1 MSKPEAK
8 KLLLL
13 AVITVLGVNAFI
25 LGKVWLNRSVVVAE
39 LTLSE
44 RELDMPYH
52 WGMAKEDSSLRLNLA
67 WTTPW
72 LTSSEDDWYYLSRQQ
87 QRILRLQQPQFASF
101 RFGSCADGYQRQQR
115 SGWVLLEFN
124 GQSYQG
130 YLKQAEQHYA
140 ALRQRLAAEAAAE
153 LNTSMPQN
161 TLQEA
166 AKRRHEQQQRA
177 EEQWRAAREEATRLF
192 VIDAAAD
199 RNLLQQTLAKHSGPT
214 AGQLLLVPA
223 DIQLSYTWC
232 QDDKAEKQPEVLIN
246 RLAVQSLYVAKPY
259 AQRLPIDTDRQQKI
273 RFQAQVY
280 YGRFAEPWIANLALA
295 SAAVSD

>member
-1 MSKPEAK
+1 MSKPGAK

-44 RELDMPYH
+44 RELDVPYH
-52 WGMAKEDSSLRLNLA
+52 WGMAKEDSSLRLNIA

-72 LTSSEDDWYYLSRQQ
+72 LTPNEDEWQYLSRQQ

-101 RFGSCADGYQRQQR
+101 RFGSCTDGYQRQQR

-124 GQSYQG
+124 GQSYQD

-140 ALRQRLAAEAAAE
+140 VIQQRLIAEAAAE
-153 LNTSMPQN
+153 LNAGIAQDR
-161 TLQEA
+161 LQAA
-166 AKRRHEQQQRA
+166 AKRRQEQQQRA
-177 EEQWRAAREEATRLF
+177 EEQWRVAREEATRLF

-232 QDDKAEKQPEVLIN
+232 QNDKAAKQPEVLVN

-259 AQRLPIDTDRQQKI
+259 AQSLPIDTDRQQKT

-280 YGRFAEPWIANLALA
+280 YGRFAEPWIASLALA

>member
-1 MSKPEAK
+1 MSKPGAK

-72 LTSSEDDWYYLSRQQ
+72 LTSSEDDWQYLSRQQ

-101 RFGSCADGYQRQQR
+101 RFGSCTDGYQRQQR

-124 GQSYQG
+124 GQSYQD

-140 ALRQRLAAEAAAE
+140 ALQQRLAAETAAE
-153 LNTSMPQN
+153 LNAGIAQDR
-161 TLQEA
+161 LQEA
-166 AKRRHEQQQRA
+166 AKRRNELQRRA
-177 EEQWRAAREEATRLF
+177 EEQWRVAREEATRLF
-192 VIDAAAD
+192 VIDAAAN
-199 RNLLQQTLAKHSGPT
+199 RNLLQQALAKHSGPT

-232 QDDKAEKQPEVLIN
+232 QNDKAAKQPEVLVN
-246 RLAVQSLYVAKPY
+246 RLAVESLYVAKPY
-259 AQRLPIDTDRQQKI
+259 AQHLPRDANRQHKI
-273 RFQAQVY
+273 RFQAQVR
-280 YGRFAEPWIANLALA
+280 YGRFAEPWLSALTLPGKEP
-295 SAAVSD
+295 

>member
-1 MSKPEAK
+1 MFKPGAK

-13 AVITVLGVNAFI
+13 AVITVLGVNACI
-25 LGKVWLNRSVVVAE
+25 LGKVWLNRSVVVTE

-44 RELDMPYH
+44 RELRLPYQ
-52 WGMAKEDSSLRLNLA
+52 WGYTKEDSSLRLNIV

-72 LTSSEDDWYYLSRQQ
+72 QMPNEDEGQYLYRQQ
-87 QRILRLQQPQFASF
+87 QRILALQQPQFASF

-124 GQSYQG
+124 GQSYQD
-130 YLKQAEQHYA
+130 YLKQAEQYYV
-140 ALRQRLAAEAAAE
+140 LLQQRLAAEAATE
-153 LNTSMPQN
+153 LNASMPQDA
-161 TLQEA
+161 LQQA
-166 AKRRHEQQQRA
+166 AKRRHEQQQGA

-199 RNLLQQTLAKHSGPT
+199 RNLLQQALTQRSGQN
-214 AGQLLLVPA
+214 AGQLLIVPA

-232 QDDKAEKQPEVLIN
+232 QADKPKKQPEVIVN
-246 RLAVQSLYVAKPY
+246 RLAVESLYVAKPY
-259 AQRLPIDTDRQQKI
+259 AQSLPRDTDRQQKI

-280 YGRFAEPWIANLALA
+280 YGRFAEPWLSALTI
-295 SAAVSD
+295 SGTEP

>member
-25 LGKVWLNRSVVVAE
+25 LGKVWLNRSVIAAE

-72 LTSSEDDWYYLSRQQ
+72 LTPNEDEWQYLSRQQ

-101 RFGSCADGYQRQQR
+101 RFGSCTDGYQRQQR

-124 GQSYQG
+124 GQSYQD

-140 ALRQRLAAEAAAE
+140 ALQQRLAAETAAE
-153 LNTSMPQN
+153 LNAGITQDR
-161 TLQEA
+161 LQEA
-166 AKRRHEQQQRA
+166 AKRRHELQRRA
-177 EEQWRAAREEATRLF
+177 EEQWRVAREEATRLF

-199 RNLLQQTLAKHSGPT
+199 RNLLQQTLTQRSGLN
-214 AGQLLLVPA
+214 AGQFLIVPA
-223 DIQLSYTWC
+223 DLQLSYNWC
-232 QDDKAEKQPEVLIN
+232 QDDKPKNQPEVLVN
-246 RLAVQSLYVAKPY
+246 RLAVESLYVAKPY
-259 AQRLPIDTDRQQKI
+259 AQILPRDTNRQHKV
-273 RFQAQVY
+273 RFQAQVR
-280 YGRFAEPWIANLALA
+280 YGRFAEPWISALT
-295 SAAVSD
+295 VSGTQP

>member
-52 WGMAKEDSSLRLNLA
+52 WGMAKEDSSLRLNLI

-72 LTSSEDDWYYLSRQQ
+72 LTPNEDEWQYLSRQQ

-101 RFGSCADGYQRQQR
+101 RFGSCTDGYQRQQR

-124 GQSYQG
+124 GQSYQD

-140 ALRQRLAAEAAAE
+140 VIQQRLIAEAAAE
-153 LNTSMPQN
+153 LNTGLAQDR
-161 TLQEA
+161 LQAA
-166 AKRRHEQQQRA
+166 AKRRQEQQQRA
-177 EEQWRAAREEATRLF
+177 EEQWRVAREEATRLF

-232 QDDKAEKQPEVLIN
+232 QNDKAAKQPEVLVN

-280 YGRFAEPWIANLALA
+280 YGRFAEPWISSLTLPGKEP
-295 SAAVSD
+295 

>member
-52 WGMAKEDSSLRLNLA
+52 WGMAKEDSSLRLNLI
-67 WTTPW
+67 WTMPEPMP
-72 LTSSEDDWYYLSRQQ
+72 SEDEWYYLSRQQ

-101 RFGSCADGYQRQQR
+101 RFGSCTDGYQRQQR

-124 GQSYQG
+124 GQSYQD

-140 ALRQRLAAEAAAE
+140 VIQQRLIAEAAAE
-153 LNTSMPQN
+153 LNAGMAQDR
-161 TLQEA
+161 LQAA
-166 AKRRHEQQQRA
+166 AKRRQEQQQRA
-177 EEQWRAAREEATRLF
+177 EEQWRVAREEATRLF

-199 RNLLQQTLAKHSGPT
+199 RNLLQQTLAKHSG
-214 AGQLLLVPA
+214 
-223 DIQLSYTWC
+223 
-232 QDDKAEKQPEVLIN
+232 
-246 RLAVQSLYVAKPY
+246 
-259 AQRLPIDTDRQQKI
+259 
-273 RFQAQVY
+273 
-280 YGRFAEPWIANLALA
+280 
-295 SAAVSD
+295 VSK

>member
-13 AVITVLGVNAFI
+13 AVITVLGVNVFI

-44 RELDMPYH
+44 RELDMPYR
-52 WGMAKEDSSLRLNLA
+52 WGMAQEDSSLRLNIA

-72 LTSSEDDWYYLSRQQ
+72 LTPNEDDWQYLSRQQ

-101 RFGSCADGYQRQQR
+101 RFGSCTDGYQRQQR

-124 GQSYQG
+124 GQSYQD

-140 ALRQRLAAEAAAE
+140 ALQQRLAAETAAE
-153 LNTSMPQN
+153 LNAGIAQDR
-161 TLQEA
+161 LQEA
-166 AKRRHEQQQRA
+166 AKRRHELQRRA
-177 EEQWRAAREEATRLF
+177 EEQWRVAREEATRLF

-199 RNLLQQTLAKHSGPT
+199 RNLLQQTLTKHSGPT

-232 QDDKAEKQPEVLIN
+232 QNDKAAKQPEVLVN

-259 AQRLPIDTDRQQKI
+259 AQRLPIDTERQQKI

-280 YGRFAEPWIANLALA
+280 YGRFAEPWISSLTLPGKEP
-295 SAAVSD
+295 

>member
-52 WGMAKEDSSLRLNLA
+52 WGMAKEDSSLRLNLI

-72 LTSSEDDWYYLSRQQ
+72 LTSSEDDWQYLSRQQ

-101 RFGSCADGYQRQQR
+101 RFGSCTDGYQRQQR

-124 GQSYQG
+124 GQSYQD

-140 ALRQRLAAEAAAE
+140 VIQQRLIAEAAAE
-153 LNTSMPQN
+153 LNAGMAQDR
-161 TLQEA
+161 LQAA
-166 AKRRHEQQQRA
+166 AKRRQEQQQRA
-177 EEQWRAAREEATRLF
+177 EEQWRVAREEATRLF

>member
-52 WGMAKEDSSLRLNLA
+52 WGMAKEDSSLRLNIA

-72 LTSSEDDWYYLSRQQ
+72 LTPNEDEWYYLSRQQ

-101 RFGSCADGYQRQQR
+101 RFGSCTDGYQRQQR

-124 GQSYQG
+124 GQSYQD

-140 ALRQRLAAEAAAE
+140 VIQQRLIAEAAAE
-153 LNTSMPQN
+153 LNAGMAQDR
-161 TLQEA
+161 LQAA
-166 AKRRHEQQQRA
+166 AKRRQEQQQRA
-177 EEQWRAAREEATRLF
+177 EEQWRVAREEATRLF

-232 QDDKAEKQPEVLIN
+232 QNDKAAKQPEVLIN

-259 AQRLPIDTDRQQKI
+259 AQRLPIDTDRQQKT

-280 YGRFAEPWIANLALA
+280 YGRFAEPWISSLTLPGKEP
-295 SAAVSD
+295 

>member
-1 MSKPEAK
+1 MFKPEVK
-8 KLLLL
+8 QLLLL

-44 RELDMPYH
+44 RELDVPYQ
-52 WGMAKEDSSLRLNLA
+52 WGMAKEDSSLRLNLI
-67 WTTPW
+67 WTMSGPMP
-72 LTSSEDDWYYLSRQQ
+72 SEDEWYYLSRQQ

-101 RFGSCADGYQRQQR
+101 RFGSCTDGYQRQQR

-124 GQSYQG
+124 GQSYQD

-140 ALRQRLAAEAAAE
+140 VIQQRLIAEAAAE
-153 LNTSMPQN
+153 LNAGMAQDN
-161 TLQEA
+161 LQAA
-166 AKRRHEQQQRA
+166 AKRRQEQQQRA
-177 EEQWRAAREEATRLF
+177 EEQWRVAREEATRLF

-232 QDDKAEKQPEVLIN
+232 QDDKAEKQPEVLVN

-259 AQRLPIDTDRQQKI
+259 AQRLPIDTDRQQKT
-273 RFQAQVY
+273 RFQAQVH
-280 YGRFAEPWIANLALA
+280 YGRFAEPWISSLTLPGKEP
-295 SAAVSD
+295 

>member
-44 RELDMPYH
+44 RELDVPYH
-52 WGMAKEDSSLRLNLA
+52 WGMAKEDSSLRLNIA

-72 LTSSEDDWYYLSRQQ
+72 LTPNEDDWQYLSRQQ

-101 RFGSCADGYQRQQR
+101 RFGSCTDGYQRQQR

-124 GQSYQG
+124 GQSYQD

-140 ALRQRLAAEAAAE
+140 VIQQRLAAEAAAE
-153 LNTSMPQN
+153 LNTGLAQDR
-161 TLQEA
+161 LQAA
-166 AKRRHEQQQRA
+166 AKRRQEQQQRA
-177 EEQWRAAREEATRLF
+177 EEQWRVAREEATRLF

-295 SAAVSD
+295 SGAVSD

>member
-52 WGMAKEDSSLRLNLA
+52 WGMAKEDSSLRLNLI

-72 LTSSEDDWYYLSRQQ
+72 LTSSEDDWQYLSRQQ

-101 RFGSCADGYQRQQR
+101 RFGSCTDGYQRQQR

-124 GQSYQG
+124 GQSYQD

-140 ALRQRLAAEAAAE
+140 VIQQRLIAEAAAE
-153 LNTSMPQN
+153 LNAGMAQDR
-161 TLQEA
+161 LQAA
-166 AKRRHEQQQRA
+166 AKRRQEQQQRA
-177 EEQWRAAREEATRLF
+177 EEQWRVAREEATRLF

-232 QDDKAEKQPEVLIN
+232 QNDKAEKQPEVLIN

-259 AQRLPIDTDRQQKI
+259 AQRLPIDTDRQQKT

-295 SAAVSD
+295 SAAVSE

>member
-25 LGKVWLNRSVVVAE
+25 LGKVWLNRSVIAAE

-44 RELDMPYH
+44 RELALPYH
-52 WGMAKEDSSLRLNLA
+52 WGMANEDSSLRLNIA

-72 LTSSEDDWYYLSRQQ
+72 LTSSEDDWQYLSRQQ

-101 RFGSCADGYQRQQR
+101 RFGSCTDGYQRQQR

-124 GQSYQG
+124 GQSYQD

-140 ALRQRLAAEAAAE
+140 ALQQRLAAETAAE
-153 LNTSMPQN
+153 LNAGIAQDR
-161 TLQEA
+161 LQEA
-166 AKRRHEQQQRA
+166 AKRRHELQRRA
-177 EEQWRAAREEATRLF
+177 EEQWRVAREEATRLF
-192 VIDAAAD
+192 VIDAAAN
-199 RNLLQQTLAKHSGPT
+199 RNLLQQALAKHSGPT

-232 QDDKAEKQPEVLIN
+232 QNDKAAKQPEVLVN

-259 AQRLPIDTDRQQKI
+259 AQHLPRDANRQHKI
-273 RFQAQVY
+273 RFQAQVR
-280 YGRFAEPWIANLALA
+280 YGRFAEPWLSALTL
-295 SAAVSD
+295 SAKEP

>member
-72 LTSSEDDWYYLSRQQ
+72 LTPNEDDWQYLSRQQ

-101 RFGSCADGYQRQQR
+101 RFGSCTDGYQRQQR

-124 GQSYQG
+124 GQSYQD

-140 ALRQRLAAEAAAE
+140 VIQQRLAAEAAAE
-153 LNTSMPQN
+153 LNAGMAQDR
-161 TLQEA
+161 LQAA
-166 AKRRHEQQQRA
+166 AKRRQEQQQRA
-177 EEQWRAAREEATRLF
+177 EEQWRVAREEATRLF
-192 VIDAAAD
+192 VIDAATD

-280 YGRFAEPWIANLALA
+280 YGRFAEPWISSLTLPGKEP
-295 SAAVSD
+295 

>member
-52 WGMAKEDSSLRLNLA
+52 WGMAKEDSSLRLNLI

-72 LTSSEDDWYYLSRQQ
+72 LTSSEDDWQYLSRQQ

-101 RFGSCADGYQRQQR
+101 RFGSCTDGYQRQQR

-124 GQSYQG
+124 GQSYQD

-140 ALRQRLAAEAAAE
+140 VIQQRLIAEAAAE
-153 LNTSMPQN
+153 LNAGMAQDR
-161 TLQEA
+161 LQAA
-166 AKRRHEQQQRA
+166 AKRRQEQQQRA
-177 EEQWRAAREEATRLF
+177 EEQWRVAREEATRLF

-280 YGRFAEPWIANLALA
+280 YGRFAEPWISSLTLPGKEP
-295 SAAVSD
+295 